1 MKKIIYLLTAL
12 LVTSTGVN
20 AATTTKA
27 DTSLENTT
35 YRGYG
40 ENFIF
45 VEGGIEF
52 SVFPDGQ
59 FDFYMPHYG
68 PNVNVAINSP
78 GVSISFNSGYNYN
91 PYVQYDEFGAIIQ
104 IEHVPVFYDFYGRV
118 IQVGDIFINYNSLG
132 YISRVGGL
140 YVHYNRF
147 NRFSY
152 CTGFINPFNRVYVF
166 RPWHTYYR
174 IPAINHCVVYN
185 RPYRQYYTPVR
196 YAYTT
201 PYRNNYRRT
210 TAVASRRGNTVYRSR
225 DLATVRRGD
234 GRRNDAIV
242 NTARSAR
249 REMST
254 NSDRAT
260 RNNRSAMSQG
270 SERNNQVKSTASTPR
285 NRGTVNSMGKPNRN
299 SEQVKPRTTKPTQ
312 KAQVRNSRSNPVR
325 YSGTNRNATGKT
337 ATYRKN
343 NTFGKPKATN
353 SRISNKG
360 NKTTTRGA
368 NSRSQ
373 SGRGR

>member
-20 AATTTKA
+20 AATTAKA

-59 FDFYMPHYG
+59 FDFYMPNYG
-68 PNVNVAINSP
+68 PNVNVAINRP
-78 GVSISFNSGYNYN
+78 GVSISFNTGFDYN
-91 PYVQYDEFGAIIQ
+91 PYIQYDEFGAIIQ
-104 IEHVPVFYDFYGRV
+104 VEHVPVFYDFYGRV
-118 IQVGDIFINYNSLG
+118 IQVGDIFINYNSFG

-166 RPWHTYYR
+166 RPWHRYYR
-174 IPAINHCVVYN
+174 IPALNHCVVYN
-185 RPYRQYYTPVR
+185 RPYRQFYTPVR
-196 YAYTT
+196 YNYTT

-225 DLATVRRGD
+225 DLATVRD
-234 GRRNDAIV
+234 GRRSDAIT
-242 NTARSAR
+242 NTSRTTTR
-249 REMST
+249 RNVTSD
-254 NSDRAT
+254 SDRFSRT
-260 RNNRSAMSQG
+260 NRSAVAQR
-270 SERNNQVKSTASTPR
+270 SERNTRIKSIESKPR
-285 NRGTVNSMGKPNRN
+285 TRGSMKSVGKPNRTHTKA
-299 SEQVKPRTTKPTQ
+299 KPRAVKSAD
-312 KAQVRNSRSNPVR
+312 KAQVRNSRSKTMK
-325 YSGTNRNATGKT
+325 YSGNTRNAQSKT
-337 ATYRKN
+337 TTYRKN
-343 NTFGKPKATN
+343 SSFGKPKVNNT
-353 SRISNKG
+353 RISNKG
-360 NKTTTRGA
+360 NKTTTRGTK
-368 NSRSQ
+368 SRSQ
-373 SGRGR
+373 SGRRQ